1 MDCTQH
7 KDNIGDLCIPD
18 SGTTHTILKNRDYFS
33 EIKPTEAVVKT
44 ISGPVDLIEGIGKA
58 KFLLP
63 NGTKFTIDEALFSP
77 KSTRNLLSFDD
88 IYRNGYDTQSVTING
103 NKYLNIVSCESGK
116 IQVLE
121 RLPKLPT
128 GLHYTY
134 IHVIESHM
142 AVKEKSHDPSI
153 INLWHDRL
161 GHPGSVMMRRIIEN

>member
-33 EIKPTEAVVKT
+33 EIKPTEAVVKI

-63 NGTKFTIDEALFSP
+63 NRTKFTIDEALFSP

-88 IYRNGYDTQSVTING
+88 IYRIGCDTQSVTING
-103 NKYLNIVSCESGK
+103 NKYLNIISYKSGK

-142 AVKEKSHDPSI
+142 TVKEKSYDPSI
-153 INLWHDRL
+153 INL
-161 GHPGSVMMRRIIEN
+161 

>member
-33 EIKPTEAVVKT
+33 EIMPTEAVVKI

-63 NGTKFTIDEALFSP
+63 NGIKFIIDETLFSP

-88 IYRNGYDTQSVTING
+88 IY
-103 NKYLNIVSCESGK
+103 
-116 IQVLE
+116 
-121 RLPKLPT
+121 
-128 GLHYTY
+128 
-134 IHVIESHM
+134 
-142 AVKEKSHDPSI
+142 
-153 INLWHDRL
+153 
-161 GHPGSVMMRRIIEN
+161 

>member
-7 KDNIGDLCIPD
+7 KDNIGDLCILD

-77 KSTRNLLSFDD
+77 KSTRNLLNFDD
-88 IYRNGYDTQSVTING
+88 IYRNGCDTQSVTINS
-103 NKYLNIVSCESGK
+103 NKYLNIFSYESRK
-116 IQVLE
+116 IQVL
-121 RLPKLPT
+121 
-128 GLHYTY
+128 
-134 IHVIESHM
+134 
-142 AVKEKSHDPSI
+142 
-153 INLWHDRL
+153 
-161 GHPGSVMMRRIIEN
+161 

>member
-1 MDCTQH
+1 M
-7 KDNIGDLCIPD
+7 
-18 SGTTHTILKNRDYFS
+18 KNRDYFS

-44 ISGPVDLIEGIGKA
+44 ISGPVDLIEGIGKS

-88 IYRNGYDTQSVTING
+88 IYQNGFDIQSITING
-103 NKYLNIVSCESGK
+103 NKYLNIVSYESVK

-121 RLPKLPT
+121 RLSKLPT

-142 AVKEKSHDPSI
+142 TVKEKSYDPLI
-153 INLWHDRL
+153 INLWHDKL
-161 GHPGSVMMRRIIEN
+161 GILD